1 LVKVNLKYSVNTTTI
16 RRDSYRKD
24 FIYIL
29 ILVLVSINLAC
40 CASYMNQSKIETE
53 SVLPEAKTVQPVY
66 PASPVQAEEKE
77 YVLQPGDVISVAF
90 FFFPR
95 LDTTVKIRPDGYIS
109 MPPID
114 DVKAAGLNTRE
125 LDEKL
130 TRLYAE
136 RIENPELTVT
146 VKEFATQ
153 KVYVGGEVKSAGFFD
168 LENNMTSLQA
178 IFKAGGPLNTGNLE
192 NVIIIR
198 REKDGSPRLFSFNLK
213 QDIESK
219 KITNDIYLNPLDV
232 VYIPKTTIARIDQF
246 VEQYIDK
253 LLPISL
259 HAGFDFIKNIGAKGG
274 SVVISR

>member
-1 LVKVNLKYSVNTTTI
+1 VNIITI
-16 RRDSYRKD
+16 KRDSYRKD
-24 FIYIL
+24 FLYIL
-29 ILVLVSINLAC
+29 ILVLVSVNLAG
-40 CASYMNQSKIETE
+40 CASYMNQSKVEAE
-53 SVLPEAKTVQPVY
+53 SVLPEAKTLQPVS

-90 FFFPR
+90 FYFPR

-109 MPPID
+109 LSPID

-153 KVYVGGEVKSAGFFD
+153 KIYVGGEVKSAGFFD

-178 IFKAGGPLNTGNLE
+178 IFKAGGALNTGNLE
-192 NVIIIR
+192 SVIIIR
-198 REKDGSPRLFSFNLK
+198 REKDGSPRLFSVNLK
-213 QDIESK
+213 QDLESR
-219 KITNDIYLNPLDV
+219 KITNDIYLNSLDV
-232 VYIPKTTIARIDQF
+232 VYIPQTMIARIDQF

-259 HAGFDFIKNIGAKGG
+259 HAGFDFVKNLGG
-274 SVVISR
+274 VRNTVVVSH